1 MWGTGLVIQKS
12 MWTHHNE
19 GSRLLYTD
27 FERHYYCYECDQK
40 LQKEMCVCMCV
51 LAYAFESELYK
62 WLRIVP
68 TKGRLCDRVKRLVT
82 GQDFCFRHECL
93 CMHSFLPIWASSLR
107 CKSTE
112 IHKNTWNRLDDIK
125 ALSGQGVGQIVC
137 AGEATWGEQENRG
150 NVYLSYV
157 WRHLLHRFL
166 SKVLPVEWKAGR
178 IKFSS
183 CPHFTGLRAIS

>member
-1 MWGTGLVIQKS
+1 MGKKTCVQSTNVVCTSLEEFGWMFVGSWISHTEEHVNTSQWRKQAPIHWLWKTLLLLWMWSEVT
-12 MWTHHNE
+12 
-19 GSRLLYTD
+19 
-27 FERHYYCYECDQK
+27 ERNV
-40 LQKEMCVCMCV
+40 CVHVRACICV
-51 LAYAFESELYK
+51 WIRIVK

-125 ALSGQGVGQIVC
+125 ALSGQGVGQIVLRC
-137 AGEATWGEQENRG
+137 GG
-150 NVYLSYV
+150 
-157 WRHLLHRFL
+157 HLR
-166 SKVLPVEWKAGR
+166 
-178 IKFSS
+178 
-183 CPHFTGLRAIS
+183 RARKQG